1 MIKKNG
7 ADSSENLKK
16 KKDAHSKGHALRS
29 IFAFFSI
36 SILLAGAAFIAWP
49 YIPFKI
55 TPPSVSVMENKIK
68 DLREISTVRQTYRN
82 VIYSKNRSG
91 IFTSEILFAI
101 DYNIIAG
108 IDLSE
113 GVTLKANDSGVIEV
127 TLPPAK
133 IFSIDADEKSIE
145 ELMTKGFRRVKQ
157 SDYMEHI
164 VSQKAELA
172 KAAIDSGILIRA
184 RANAEDLL
192 EKLFRM
198 AGYTEVRFKTAD
210 GGFNNNSELGDLS
223 DTSDPRG
230 KEAGK

>member
-1 MIKKNG
+1 MSEKNG
-7 ADSSENLKK
+7 VETSENVNKIK
-16 KKDAHSKGHALRS
+16 NHNKGHGLRVL
-29 IFAFFSI
+29 FGFFSI
-36 SILLAGAAFIAWP
+36 TLLLAGAAFIAWP
-49 YIPFKI
+49 YIPFK
-55 TPPSVSVMENKIK
+55 TSPPSVSVMENKIK
-68 DLREISTVRQTYRN
+68 DLREIATVRQTYRN

-91 IFTSEILFAI
+91 LLTSEILFAI

-113 GVTLKANDSGVIEV
+113 GVTLDANDEGLVEV

-145 ELMTKGFRRVKQ
+145 ELMTKGLRAVKQ

-164 VSQKAELA
+164 VSQKTELA
-172 KAAIDSGILIRA
+172 KSSIDSGILIRA

-198 AGYTEVRFKTAD
+198 AGYSEVRFKT
-210 GGFNNNSELGDLS
+210 S
-223 DTSDPRG
+223 DHLRSNDAPSPDQ
-230 KEAGK
+230 EAK